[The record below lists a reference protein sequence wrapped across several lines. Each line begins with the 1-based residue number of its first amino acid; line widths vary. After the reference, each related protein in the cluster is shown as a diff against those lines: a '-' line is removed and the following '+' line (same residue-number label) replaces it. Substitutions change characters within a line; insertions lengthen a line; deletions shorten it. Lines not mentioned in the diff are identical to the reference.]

1 MAEALAAGVDWAAVE
16 KEALGHLRALLR
28 IDTTNPP
35 GNERAAADYIAG
47 VLTREGIPFQTFEKE
62 PTRTNLVARLKGG
75 GGKAPLLLSGHLDVV
90 PAAAEAWQH
99 PPFSGA
105 EVDGF
110 VWGRG
115 AVDMKNMVAMSL
127 TTLLM
132 LKRRGV
138 PLDRDVIFAAVA
150 DEEAGSRNGSLFLVE
165 HHREAVQAE
174 FVLTEVGGH
183 TLHVGSARF
192 YPIQV

>member
-1 MAEALAAGVDWAAVE
+1 MRDIRLGESTIRVAPGLLSDLGALARALVRVDSRNPGLTQGAAG
-16 KEALGHLRALLR
+16 EAECVALLR
-28 IDTTNPP
+28 RILDDWGFRTDVYEVLP
-35 GNERAAADYIAG
+35 GRPNLIARVGEAAAP
-47 VLTREGIPFQTFEKE
+47 R
-62 PTRTNLVARLKGG
+62 RLMF
-75 GGKAPLLLSGHLDVV
+75 SGHLDVV

-150 DEEAGSRNGSLFLVE
+150 DEEAGSRNGSPTTTTST
-165 HHREAVQAE
+165 RYWPAA
-174 FVLTEVGGH
+174 
-183 TLHVGSARF
+183 SA
-192 YPIQV
+192 PPTVSTG